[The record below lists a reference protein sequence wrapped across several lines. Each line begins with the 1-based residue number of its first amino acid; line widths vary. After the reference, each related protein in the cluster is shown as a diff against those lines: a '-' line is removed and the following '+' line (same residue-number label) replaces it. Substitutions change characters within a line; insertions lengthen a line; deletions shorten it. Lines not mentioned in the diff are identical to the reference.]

1 MDPWMHQEAPYGRV
15 FSLLGFRCAP
25 SIHLSLLAERK
36 GGYYI

>member
-1 MDPWMHQEAPYGRV
+1 MAEL
-15 FSLLGFRCAP
+15 FSLPGFRCAP